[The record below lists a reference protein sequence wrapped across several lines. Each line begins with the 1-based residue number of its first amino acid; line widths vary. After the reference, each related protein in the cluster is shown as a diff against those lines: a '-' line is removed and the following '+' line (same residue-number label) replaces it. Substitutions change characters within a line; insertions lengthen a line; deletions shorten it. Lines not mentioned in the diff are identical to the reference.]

1 MRQLPFGRKLSH
13 VKKAVSI
20 QTEILFIIRFGF
32 RLLLVSR
39 YGGGHA
45 IHNLSQPGALKV
57 LISAFDG

>member
-1 MRQLPFGRKLSH
+1 MRKLSH

-39 YGGGHA
+39 YWAGTP
-45 IHNLSQPGALKV
+45 STT
-57 LISAFDG
+57 